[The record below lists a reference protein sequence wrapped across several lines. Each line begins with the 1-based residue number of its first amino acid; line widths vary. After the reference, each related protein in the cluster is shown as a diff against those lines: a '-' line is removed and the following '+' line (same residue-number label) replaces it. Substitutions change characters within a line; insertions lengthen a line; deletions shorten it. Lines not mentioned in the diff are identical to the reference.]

1 MAQAIGMRRMWTA
14 AFGLALAA
22 GLAACGDDRG
32 GEADDAAPGAP
43 SERTV
48 LEARR
53 AQVAADGA
61 VIGAFRVTSTR
72 YRLETQDSGWSRPYL
87 DLVMQNGTPLE
98 ITAFTVLATL
108 ESPGRVTPWMS
119 QELTVPVKG
128 AVAAGAPF
136 EITLTPS
143 PDSPWALANA
153 TPDARMAIDVLTV
166 TAADGRVYL
175 GAGAFTD
182 ADALRLD
189 QLAR

>member
-1 MAQAIGMRRMWTA
+1 MRRMWMA
-14 AFGLALAA
+14 VPGLALAA
-22 GLAACGDDRG
+22 GLAACSG
-32 GEADDAAPGAP
+32 GQEGDAADTAPATP
-43 SERTV
+43 SERAT

-53 AQVAADGA
+53 AQVAADEA

-87 DLVMQNGTPLE
+87 DLVMENGTPLE

-108 ESPGRVTPWMS
+108 ASPGRATPWMS

-189 QLAR
+189 ELAR

>member
-1 MAQAIGMRRMWTA
+1 MRRMWMA
-14 AFGLALAA
+14 VPGLALAA
-22 GLAACGDDRG
+22 GLAACSG
-32 GEADDAAPGAP
+32 GQEGGAADTAPATP
-43 SERTV
+43 SERAA

-53 AQVAADGA
+53 AQVAADEA

-87 DLVMQNGTPLE
+87 DLVMENGTPLE

-108 ESPGRVTPWMS
+108 ESPGRATPWMS